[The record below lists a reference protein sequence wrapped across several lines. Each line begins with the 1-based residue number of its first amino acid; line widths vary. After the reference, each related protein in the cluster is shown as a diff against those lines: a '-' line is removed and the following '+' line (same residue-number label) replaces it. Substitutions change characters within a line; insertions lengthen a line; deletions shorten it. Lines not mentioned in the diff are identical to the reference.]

1 MKKIILSLIATISIS
16 NFSFGQVT
24 LEHSYSNPSSIS
36 TDDLFF
42 TFNSAT
48 GINYYTFNT
57 TTNIIQVYNENHI
70 LTNTFT
76 VPNTAGY
83 IPVNVMV
90 TDKLF
95 NNDNAFE
102 FLITLSNYPND
113 KMILVND
120 SGTQIQEFIN
130 RSFAKIVK
138 NNTGAYKLIVKNT
151 AANIVDIY
159 SLPGTLSANQQNLV
173 SNKIVAYPN
182 PTNDVINITNKYSN
196 STNNLLEVFNIKGQ
210 KVIEQNISNNINVIS
225 LDVSDLSSGVY
236 IYKLN
241 GETNKFIK
249 K

>member
-42 TFNSAT
+42 TFNSAN
-48 GINYYTFNT
+48 GINYYTFNK
-57 TTNIIQVYNENHI
+57 TTNIVEIYNENHI

-76 VPNTAGY
+76 VPTTAGY
-83 IPVNVMV
+83 TPVNVMV

-120 SGTQIQEFIN
+120 SGTQIQEFNN

-138 NNTGAYKLIVKNT
+138 NNSGAYKLIVKNT
-151 AANIVDIY
+151 SANIVDIY
-159 SLPGTLSANQQNLV
+159 SLPGTLSVNQQNLV

-196 STNNLLEVFNIKGQ
+196 STNGLLEVFNINGQ
-210 KVIEQNISNNINVIS
+210 KVIEQNISNNIDVIS
-225 LDVSDLSSGVY
+225 LNVSDLSSGVY

>member
-42 TFNSAT
+42 TFNSAN
-48 GINYYTFNT
+48 GINYYTFNE
-57 TTNIIQVYNENHI
+57 TTNIVQVYNENHI

-159 SLPGTLSANQQNLV
+159 SLPGTLSVNQQNLV

-210 KVIEQNISNNINVIS
+210 KVIEQNISNNIDVIS